1 MIHGLLMVLQHVFRN
16 SKIPVDNFMRQVF
29 SLKKKKKRRPRR
41 QKKKTKTKTIV
52 AENDANHEKVEY
64 YFKIPHFQ
72 SSQATFSFLGEKQVI
87 QQKLLTVTLVNLS
100 KLLTVTLVNLDSYSP
115 FKKVNRW
122 KL

>member
-1 MIHGLLMVLQHVFRN
+1 MASFQ
-16 SKIPVDNFMRQVF
+16 
-29 SLKKKKKRRPRR
+29 LKKKKM
-41 QKKKTKTKTIV
+41 KTPTTNKTV
-52 AENDANHEKVEY
+52 SGDDANHEKVEY

-72 SSQATFSFLGEKQVI
+72 SLQATLPFLSEKGVI

-100 KLLTVTLVNLDSYSP
+100 KLLTVTLVNLDRYSP

>member
-29 SLKKKKKRRPRR
+29 SLKKN
-41 QKKKTKTKTIV
+41 KTKTPTTKKNIV
-52 AENDANHEKVEY
+52 AEDDANHEKVEY